1 MAIGRIPRYLMNR
14 RFTIER
20 KGLGSI
26 YSIVKTG
33 VRGAIGE
40 HRATGS
46 FGGMPG
52 SIEVALPTI
61 VLDIE
66 SVEERPRIADRI
78 TDEATG
84 ERFLVHSLV
93 DAEARGHHAEVR
105 VEGIESLTDAKAL
118 RG

>member
-1 MAIGRIPRYLMNR
+1 MALGIIPRYLMNR

-20 KGLGSI
+20 KGLGSL

-33 VRGAIGE
+33 VPGAIGE

-52 SIEVALPTI
+52 SIEVSIPTI
-61 VLDIE
+61 ILDMQG
-66 SVEERPRIADRI
+66 VEERPRITDRI
-78 TDEATG
+78 TDERTG

-93 DAEARGHHAEVR
+93 DAEARGHHTEVR
-105 VEGIESLTDAKAL
+105 VEGIESLLDARKV
-118 RG
+118 RE